1 MKNYFNSVENRQLV
15 GNRVSMVKDR
25 YKLKII
31 ELAKQLGISHSFLS
45 QIISGKRKPSYEFL
59 FALSVKFNINL
70 YWLFTG
76 NGEMIDT
83 KRMDNDIYNLVQEL
97 SSDSEVVTLL
107 FDLQI
112 PAMRHFLLAQ
122 HQLLSGSPEFRY
134 QKEKLHVEKEVK

>member
-1 MKNYFNSVENRQLV
+1 MKNIFNSDENRRLV

-25 YKLKII
+25 FELKVI

-76 NGEMIDT
+76 NGEMIDSG
-83 KRMDNDIYNLVQEL
+83 RMDNDIYSLFQEL
-97 SSDSEVVTLL
+97 STDPEVIALL
-107 FDLQI
+107 FDLRI
-112 PAMRHFLLAQ
+112 PAMKHFLLAQ
-122 HQLLSGSPEFRY
+122 HQLISGSPEFKY
-134 QKEKLHVEKEVK
+134 QKEKLNLEKEAK